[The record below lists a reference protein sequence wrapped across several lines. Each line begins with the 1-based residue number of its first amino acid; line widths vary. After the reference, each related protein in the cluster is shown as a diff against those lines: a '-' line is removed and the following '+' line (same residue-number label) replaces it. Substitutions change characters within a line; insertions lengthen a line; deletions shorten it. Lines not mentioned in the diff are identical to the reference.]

1 MHLALALHYFY
12 LTASG
17 VGSPAAEKMS
27 CSFSY
32 RRDNSDLGSDL
43 PTTDDAFVEQCI
55 YPNPLKKDFLIMII
69 LLQRE
74 KKTYFFEGAITM

>member
-1 MHLALALHYFY
+1 MHLDLVLHYFY

-32 RRDNSDLGSDL
+32 RRENSDLGSDL
-43 PTTDDAFVEQCI
+43 PTTDDAFMEQCV
-55 YPNPLKKDFLIMII
+55 YLNPPKKDFLIRKI
-69 LLQRE
+69 L
-74 KKTYFFEGAITM
+74 F